1 MSDLDK
7 LVIDK
12 KWLNSLSKYL
22 DPYSILSSVEKVEA
36 LRRNGKNIFPPNH
49 LLFNAYNKCSLSNI
63 KIVIFGQDP
72 YPNKGQANGLSFS
85 SNKDHKI
92 PKSLRNIFNEIS
104 SDIGIENHNPD
115 LTSWANQ
122 GVLLLNTCL
131 SVEEGIPLSHTS
143 IGWSL
148 IIDGTLKLLAAEKK
162 NIVFI
167 LWGKNSQ
174 KLQTKINDKENLIL
188 KSSHPSPL
196 SFYRGFDGCKHFSK
210 ANSYLKK
217 NNLTEIDWAT

>member
-7 LVIDK
+7 LAINK

-85 SNKDHKI
+85 SNEDHKI

-115 LTSWANQ
+115 LTSCDDAASQ
-122 GVLLLNTCL
+122 GG
-131 SVEEGIPLSHTS
+131 EHG
-143 IGWSL
+143 
-148 IIDGTLKLLAAEKK
+148 
-162 NIVFI
+162 
-167 LWGKNSQ
+167 
-174 KLQTKINDKENLIL
+174 
-188 KSSHPSPL
+188 
-196 SFYRGFDGCKHFSK
+196 
-210 ANSYLKK
+210 
-217 NNLTEIDWAT
+217 